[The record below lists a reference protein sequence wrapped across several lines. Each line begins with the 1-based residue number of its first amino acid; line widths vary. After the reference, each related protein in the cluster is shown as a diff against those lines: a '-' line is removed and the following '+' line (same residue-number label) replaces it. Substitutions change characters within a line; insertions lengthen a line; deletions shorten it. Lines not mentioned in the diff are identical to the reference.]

1 MACRSRAENSS
12 RNPVPRVSW
21 TIDEFCASIG
31 ISRSTYEKAKRD
43 GWGPREMVLGT
54 SGIRITDNARAEWIA
69 SREQKAATVA
79 AARREHHRERRAR

>member
-1 MACRSRAENSS
+1 
-12 RNPVPRVSW
+12 
-21 TIDEFCASIG
+21 
-31 ISRSTYEKAKRD
+31 
-43 GWGPREMVLGT
+43 MVLGT